1 MSSNAAQ
8 GLQEALAALRAG
20 RAAEAE
26 QRLQLLLES
35 GPAAA
40 STWLALAFAR
50 VNLERP
56 EDALAA
62 VDQALALEPRN
73 IRALLFKAD
82 HLDRMG
88 QPRIALGFYQAAL
101 RVAAGMQQVPA
112 DVAQGINRAREVCD
126 RWAAHYENYLLEEM
140 EAAGFSRS
148 DSPRF
153 AESLDIA
160 CGKVPVQLQQP
171 TRYYFPGL
179 PQRAFY
185 ERSEFS
191 WAAGLEA
198 QSDAIREELL
208 GLMSGPEQ
216 FEPYLE
222 SDPNRPRLNT
232 SRNFDSMDW
241 SACYLWREGALVEEV
256 ASRCPR
262 TMAALAE
269 VPLCMIPGQMP
280 SVLFS
285 RLAPGAR
292 IEPHHGAVNSRLIC
306 HLPLVVPQN
315 CGQLRVGND
324 SRAWRE
330 GELLIFDDSVE
341 HEAWNQSREARVVLL
356 FDIWRP
362 ELSDSE
368 RHWVSTMLQAVKTYQ
383 AS

>member
-1 MSSNAAQ
+1 MTP

-26 QRLQLLLES
+26 QRLQRLVAS

-40 STWLALAFAR
+40 TTWLALAFAR

-88 QPRIALGFYQAAL
+88 QHRVALGFYQATL
-101 RVAAGMQQVPA
+101 RVAAGMSQVPA
-112 DVAQGINRAREVCD
+112 DVARGMERAQDVCD
-126 RWAAHYENYLLEEM
+126 RWAARYEDYLLENL
-140 EAAGFSRS
+140 EAAGFTRREQ
-148 DSPRF
+148 PRF

-171 TRYYFPGL
+171 TRYYFPAL

-198 QSDAIREELL
+198 HTDAIREELL
-208 GLMSGPEQ
+208 GLMSEPEQ

-222 SDPNRPRLNT
+222 SDSNRPRLNS

-241 SACYLWREGALVEEV
+241 SASYLWREGALVEEV

-262 TMAALAE
+262 TLAALAA
-269 VPLCMIPGQMP
+269 VPLCIIPGQMP

-285 RLAPGAR
+285 SLAPGAR

-306 HLPLVVPQN
+306 HLPLLVPQN
-315 CGQLRVGND
+315 CGELRVGND
-324 SRAWRE
+324 SRPWRE
-330 GELLIFDDSVE
+330 GELLVFDDSVE
-341 HEAWNQSREARVVLL
+341 HEAWNRSNETRVVLL

-362 ELSDSE
+362 ELTADE
-368 RHWVSTMLQAVKTYQ
+368 RHWVSTMLQAVKAFQ
-383 AS
+383 SS